1 MTPKNGRRF
10 YRIITVNQINFF
22 VFFYGTNVINI
33 TERNAFILIKIYSKA
48 TLSSGCQAC
57 VTIMISLNIK
67 NIALNKI

>member
-1 MTPKNGRRF
+1 MAEDLIGLSLSIKSIF
-10 YRIITVNQINFF
+10 C

-57 VTIMISLNIK
+57 VTIIISLNIK

>member
-1 MTPKNGRRF
+1 MAEDFIGLSLSIKS
-10 YRIITVNQINFF
+10 IFF
-22 VFFYGTNVINI
+22 VFFFYGTNVINI

-57 VTIMISLNIK
+57 VTIIISLNIK

>member
-1 MTPKNGRRF
+1 MAEDFIGLSLSIKS
-10 YRIITVNQINFF
+10 IFF

-57 VTIMISLNIK
+57 VTIIISLNIK